1 MTHCRTNTSNSN
13 RDDDGTQRNL
23 RSCYE
28 FECSLLSSQTLIL
41 IEPYHVTAEC
51 DEQKCRIF
59 SLKEKEICNADI
71 DGSLTKIT
79 EPVVGS
85 RFQSIMF

>member
-1 MTHCRTNTSNSN
+1 MS
-13 RDDDGTQRNL
+13 RNVG
-23 RSCYE
+23 
-28 FECSLLSSQTLIL
+28 F
-41 IEPYHVTAEC
+41 
-51 DEQKCRIF
+51 F

-79 EPVVGS
+79 EPVVGG